1 MENHKKYIL
10 IVIFTSLVILLTF
23 LYLSYRQVNFHA
35 LRDPPKDGEII
46 KKSLMHE
53 GINRKYLVYKPSKI
67 NKNPPLVI
75 YFHGSLGTGEN
86 MRNLSGFDFDY
97 LANEYGFVVVYPD
110 GYENHWNDCRRS
122 ASYSANLKNIDD
134 VGFVKAL
141 ISQLKLD
148 FNIDPEKV
156 IASGF
161 SNGGHM
167 VYRLAMEAPES
178 IFIAAPIAANMP
190 VDENLD
196 CVKSELPVHITIFNG
211 TEDPINPYEGGLVEV
226 LGNKSRGEV
235 LSSEET
241 LNYWAGL
248 AKVSPQDPTI
258 TNFPDLDGN
267 PETKVSKIS
276 FSGQRDVSLYRLEG
290 SGHVVPSKFMNFG
303 EILGGNA
310 KEISAA
316 EEIFSFYK
324 SLTLKS
330 SMSE

>member
-1 MENHKKYIL
+1 MKNYKKYIL
-10 IVIFTSLVILLTF
+10 IVFFISLILLIF
-23 LYLSYRQVNFHA
+23 LYLSYREVNFHS
-35 LRDPPKDGEII
+35 LRGPPKDGDII
-46 KKSLMHE
+46 RKSLMHK
-53 GINRKYLVYKPSKI
+53 GINRKYLIYKPSKI

-97 LANEYGFVVVYPD
+97 LANEYGFVVAYPD

-122 ASYSANLKNIDD
+122 ASYSANIENIDD

-141 ISQLKLD
+141 ISQLQSD
-148 FNIDPEKV
+148 FNIDPQRV
-156 IASGF
+156 IVSGF

-167 VYRLAMEAPES
+167 VYRLAMETPES

-235 LSSEET
+235 LSSQKT

-248 AKVSPQDPTI
+248 ADVPLLDPTI
-258 TNFPDLDGN
+258 TNFPDIDGN

-330 SMSE
+330 SMSK

>member
-10 IVIFTSLVILLTF
+10 IVVLTSLVILLTL

-35 LRDPPKDGEII
+35 LREPPKDGEII

-53 GINRKYLVYKPSKI
+53 GIKRKYLVYKPGKI

-97 LANEYGFVVVYPD
+97 LANEYGFVVAYPD
-110 GYENHWNDCRRS
+110 GYENHWNDCRSS

-141 ISQLKLD
+141 IGQLKSD

-235 LSSEET
+235 LSSEKT

-248 AKVSPQDPTI
+248 ADVRLLDPTI
-258 TNFPDLDGN
+258 TKFPDLDGN
-267 PETKVSKIS
+267 PETKISKIS

-324 SLTLKS
+324 SLTLTS

>member
-97 LANEYGFVVVYPD
+97 LANEYGFVVAYPD

-122 ASYSANLKNIDD
+122 ASYSANIKNIDD

-141 ISQLKLD
+141 ISQLKSD

-235 LSSEET
+235 LSSEKT

-248 AKVSPQDPTI
+248 ADVSPSRSNDY
-258 TNFPDLDGN
+258 
-267 PETKVSKIS
+267 K
-276 FSGQRDVSLYRLEG
+276 FS
-290 SGHVVPSKFMNFG
+290 
-303 EILGGNA
+303 
-310 KEISAA
+310 
-316 EEIFSFYK
+316 
-324 SLTLKS
+324 
-330 SMSE
+330 

>member
-1 MENHKKYIL
+1 MKNYKKYIL

-46 KKSLMHE
+46 KNSLMHE

-97 LANEYGFVVVYPD
+97 LANDYGFVVAYPD

-122 ASYSANLKNIDD
+122 ASYSANIENIDD

-141 ISQLKLD
+141 ISQLQSD
-148 FNIDPEKV
+148 FNIDPQKV

-258 TNFPDLDGN
+258 TNFPDMDGN

-276 FSGQRDVSLYRLEG
+276 FSGQRDLSLYRLEG

>member
-1 MENHKKYIL
+1 MENHKIYIL

-23 LYLSYRQVNFHA
+23 LYLSYRQVNFHV
-35 LRDPPKDGEII
+35 LRDPPKDGEVIR
-46 KKSLMHE
+46 KSLMHE
-53 GINRKYLVYKPSKI
+53 GIKRKYLVYKPSKI
-67 NKNPPLVI
+67 NKNAPLVI

-97 LANEYGFVVVYPD
+97 LANKYGFVVAYPD

-122 ASYSANLKNIDD
+122 ASYSANIENIDD
-134 VGFVKAL
+134 VGFVKSL
-141 ISQLKLD
+141 IRQLKSD
-148 FNIDPEKV
+148 FNIDPQKV
-156 IASGF
+156 IVSGF

-196 CVKSELPVHITIFNG
+196 CVKSELPVHISIFNG
-211 TEDPINPYEGGLVEV
+211 TEDPINPYAGGLVEV
-226 LGNKSRGEV
+226 LGNKSRGQV
-235 LSSEET
+235 LSSEKT
-241 LNYWAGL
+241 LSYWAGL
-248 AKVSPQDPTI
+248 ADVSLQDPTI

-267 PETKVSKIS
+267 SETKVSKIS
-276 FSGQRDVSLYRLEG
+276 FSGRRDVSLYRLEG

-310 KEISAA
+310 KDISAA
-316 EEIFSFYK
+316 EEIYSFYK
-324 SLTLKS
+324 SLTLKYS
-330 SMSE
+330 ASE

>member
-1 MENHKKYIL
+1 MENYKKYIL
-10 IVIFTSLVILLTF
+10 IVIFTSLVILSTF

-35 LRDPPKDGEII
+35 LRDPPEDGEII
-46 KKSLMHE
+46 KQSLMHE

-97 LANEYGFVVVYPD
+97 LANEYGFVVAYPD

-141 ISQLKLD
+141 ISQLKSD

-211 TEDPINPYEGGLVEV
+211 TEDPINPYGGGLVEV

-235 LSSEET
+235 LSSQKT

-248 AKVSPQDPTI
+248 ADVPLLDPTI
-258 TNFPDLDGN
+258 TNFPDIDGN

-276 FSGQRDVSLYRLEG
+276 FSGKRNVSLYRLEG

-316 EEIFSFYK
+316 DEIFSFYK

-330 SMSE
+330 SMSK

>member
-1 MENHKKYIL
+1 MQNYKKYIL
-10 IVIFTSLVILLTF
+10 VVIVTSLIILLTF
-23 LYLSYRQVNFHA
+23 LYLSYRQINFQA
-35 LRDPPKDGEII
+35 LRSPPNDGEVII
-46 KKSLMHE
+46 KSIMHE
-53 GINRKYLVYKPSKI
+53 GITRKYFVYKPSKI
-67 NKNPPLVI
+67 KENPPLVI
-75 YFHGSLGTGEN
+75 YFHGSLGSGEN

-97 LANEYGFVVVYPD
+97 LANEYGFLVAYPD

-122 ASYSANLKNIDD
+122 ASYSANIENIDD

-141 ISQLKLD
+141 ISQLQSD
-148 FNIDPEKV
+148 FNIDPQKV

-196 CVKSELPVHITIFNG
+196 CVKSDLPVHITIFNG
-211 TEDPINPYEGGLVEV
+211 TEDPINPYEGGQVEV

-235 LSSEET
+235 LSSEKT

-248 AKVSPQDPTI
+248 ADVSLEDPKI
-258 TNFPDLDGN
+258 TNFPDIDGD
-267 PETKVSKIS
+267 PETNVTQIA
-276 FSGQRDVSLYRLEG
+276 FSGQRDALLYRLKG

-310 KEISAA
+310 KDISAA
-316 EEIFSFYK
+316 EEIYGFYQ
-324 SLTLKS
+324 SLKLKT
-330 SMSE
+330 SESE

>member
-1 MENHKKYIL
+1 MKNYKKNIL
-10 IVIFTSLVILLTF
+10 IVIFISLILLTF
-23 LYLSYRQVNFHA
+23 LYLSYIEINFHA
-35 LRDPPKDGEII
+35 LRDPPKDGDII
-46 KKSLMHE
+46 RKSLMHE
-53 GINRKYLVYKPSKI
+53 GINRKYLIYKPSKI

-97 LANEYGFVVVYPD
+97 LANEYGFVVAYPD

-141 ISQLKLD
+141 ISQLKSD

-235 LSSEET
+235 LSSQKT
-241 LNYWAGL
+241 LSYWAGL
-248 AKVSPQDPTI
+248 ADVPIQDPTI
-258 TNFPDLDGN
+258 TNFPDIDGN
-267 PETKVSKIS
+267 PETKVSRIS

-290 SGHVVPSKFMNFG
+290 SGHVVPSKYMNFG

-316 EEIFSFYK
+316 EEIFRFYK

>member
-1 MENHKKYIL
+1 MKNYKKNIL
-10 IVIFTSLVILLTF
+10 IVIFISLILLTF
-23 LYLSYRQVNFHA
+23 LYLSYIEINFHA
-35 LRDPPKDGEII
+35 LRDPPKDGDII
-46 KKSLMHE
+46 RKSLMHE
-53 GINRKYLVYKPSKI
+53 GINRKYLIYKPSKI

-97 LANEYGFVVVYPD
+97 LANEYGFVVAYPD

-141 ISQLKLD
+141 ISQLKSD

-235 LSSEET
+235 LSSQKT
-241 LNYWAGL
+241 LSYWAGL
-248 AKVSPQDPTI
+248 ADVPIQDPTI
-258 TNFPDLDGN
+258 TNFPDIDGN
-267 PETKVSKIS
+267 PETKVSRIS

-290 SGHVVPSKFMNFG
+290 SGHVVPSKYMNFG

-316 EEIFSFYK
+316 EEIFRFYK
-324 SLTLKS
+324 SLNLKS

>member
-1 MENHKKYIL
+1 MK
-10 IVIFTSLVILLTF
+10 
-23 LYLSYRQVNFHA
+23 
-35 LRDPPKDGEII
+35 
-46 KKSLMHE
+46 
-53 GINRKYLVYKPSKI
+53 
-67 NKNPPLVI
+67 
-75 YFHGSLGTGEN
+75 
-86 MRNLSGFDFDY
+86 
-97 LANEYGFVVVYPD
+97 
-110 GYENHWNDCRRS
+110 NHWNDCRRS

-141 ISQLKLD
+141 INQLKSD

-226 LGNKSRGEV
+226 LGNKSRGQV

-248 AKVSPQDPTI
+248 AEVLLEDPTI
-258 TNFPDLDGN
+258 TNFPEIDGN

-276 FSGQRDVSLYRLEG
+276 FSGKRDVSLYRLEG

-324 SLTLKS
+324 SLTLTS

>member
-1 MENHKKYIL
+1 MENYKKYIL
-10 IVIFTSLVILLTF
+10 VVISTSLVISLSL
-23 LYLSYRQVNFHA
+23 LYLFYKQANFQA
-35 LRDPPKDGEII
+35 LRSPPKDGEVIRKSII
-46 KKSLMHE
+46 HK
-53 GINRKYLVYKPSKI
+53 GITRKYFVYKPSKI
-67 NKNPPLVI
+67 AENPPLVI

-97 LANEYGFVVVYPD
+97 IANEYGFLVAYPD

-122 ASYSANLKNIDD
+122 ASYSANIENIDD

-141 ISQLKLD
+141 ISQLQSD
-148 FNIDPEKV
+148 FNIDPQKV
-156 IASGF
+156 IVSGF

-226 LGNKSRGEV
+226 LGNKSRGQV
-235 LSSEET
+235 LSSEKT

-248 AKVSPQDPTI
+248 ADVLDQEVKI
-258 TNFPDLDGN
+258 TNFPDTDGN

-276 FSGQRDVSLYRLEG
+276 LSGQRDVSLYRLEG

>member
-1 MENHKKYIL
+1 MKNYKKYIL
-10 IVIFTSLVILLTF
+10 IVIFIFLILLTF
-23 LYLSYRQVNFHA
+23 LYLSYLEVNFHS
-35 LRDPPKDGEII
+35 LRDPPRDGDII
-46 KKSLMHE
+46 RKSLMHK
-53 GINRKYLVYKPSKI
+53 GINRKYLIYKPSKI

-97 LANEYGFVVVYPD
+97 LANEYGFVVAYPD

-122 ASYSANLKNIDD
+122 ASYSANIENIDD

-141 ISQLKLD
+141 ISQLQSD
-148 FNIDPEKV
+148 FNIDPQKV

-178 IFIAAPIAANMP
+178 ILIAAPIAANMP

-226 LGNKSRGEV
+226 LGNKSRGQV
-235 LSSEET
+235 LSSEKT

-248 AKVSPQDPTI
+248 ADVPRLDPTI

-267 PETKVSKIS
+267 PDTKISKIS